1 MATRAGDVDV
11 RIRLLLSTLLFLPS
25 LAGPHRSSHGIIGT
39 LSATDLSAAPF
50 ECDCEFYRG
59 HGSGDTMVFAT
70 RAHRTR
76 GLAKIDGRILS
87 LRLMSKQSDSDCRTG
102 RRFGERWSA
111 GSVSIHL
118 QGVVTT
124 SGAEACWY
132 RARMTVTADSHDE
145 SIPVTGS
152 CGC

>member
-1 MATRAGDVDV
+1 
-11 RIRLLLSTLLFLPS
+11 LLLSTLLFVPVG
-25 LAGPHRSSHGIIGT
+25 AGSHRSSHGMIGT
-39 LSATDLSAAPF
+39 LSANDLSAAPF

-59 HGSGDTMVFAT
+59 HVSGDTVVFAT

-76 GLAKIDGRILS
+76 GFAKIDGKVLS
-87 LRLMSKQSDSDCRTG
+87 LRLVSKRIEAGCRTG

-118 QGVVTT
+118 RGVVTT

-132 RARMTVTADSHDE
+132 QARMTVTLDSHDE